1 MPNVSDRKLK
11 LLYLLQMLWEGTD
24 SQHALTL
31 PQMLEG
37 LEARGIQAERK
48 SLYDDL
54 ETLRQF
60 GLPIA
65 TRKTRNFEYFLSER
79 PFSQEELAL
88 LIDAVCSAGF
98 LSRRRAAQLVKK
110 VAALGGKH
118 QADALLSAA
127 GDTQMPRLSQEL
139 QPPQPE
145 KSPSPSGEALLRR
158 AMERDVQVVFQTKE
172 WSVTSRGTL
181 KQAQKTVAVSPWRLS
196 RQGGALHLLAYE
208 SQTKECRWF
217 PVAELSQLELLS
229 LPREGEQALPGPERL
244 VLEFPSRLLGQAAR
258 FDAVLS
264 TAVAAALYCALA
276 TLGSFTHCLTKKK
289 SAAVIFTFYALLF
302 LAACLVQV
310 IPIGAVV
317 LYLVVFWGIIPIC
330 MIVLEKA
337 KNGENSRKRY

>member
-127 GDTQMPRLSQEL
+127 GDAQMPRLSQEL

-158 AMERDVQVVFQTKE
+158 AM
-172 WSVTSRGTL
+172 
-181 KQAQKTVAVSPWRLS
+181 
-196 RQGGALHLLAYE
+196 
-208 SQTKECRWF
+208 
-217 PVAELSQLELLS
+217 
-229 LPREGEQALPGPERL
+229 
-244 VLEFPSRLLGQAAR
+244 
-258 FDAVLS
+258 
-264 TAVAAALYCALA
+264 
-276 TLGSFTHCLTKKK
+276 
-289 SAAVIFTFYALLF
+289 
-302 LAACLVQV
+302 
-310 IPIGAVV
+310 
-317 LYLVVFWGIIPIC
+317 
-330 MIVLEKA
+330 
-337 KNGENSRKRY
+337 

>member
-110 VAALGGKH
+110 VAALGK
-118 QADALLSAA
+118 A
-127 GDTQMPRLSQEL
+127 
-139 QPPQPE
+139 
-145 KSPSPSGEALLRR
+145 SGGCPA
-158 AMERDVQVVFQTKE
+158 F
-172 WSVTSRGTL
+172 
-181 KQAQKTVAVSPWRLS
+181 
-196 RQGGALHLLAYE
+196 
-208 SQTKECRWF
+208 CRWRRPNAAAF
-217 PVAELSQLELLS
+217 PRASASPARKKSLSFWRGAAAPRHGAGCAGGFPNERMVRH
-229 LPREGEQALPGPERL
+229 LPRHFKAGAKDSGGQSLAAEQARGC
-244 VLEFPSRLLGQAAR
+244 
-258 FDAVLS
+258 
-264 TAVAAALYCALA
+264 TASSGV
-276 TLGSFTHCLTKKK
+276 
-289 SAAVIFTFYALLF
+289 
-302 LAACLVQV
+302 
-310 IPIGAVV
+310 
-317 LYLVVFWGIIPIC
+317 
-330 MIVLEKA
+330 
-337 KNGENSRKRY
+337 

>member
-127 GDTQMPRLSQEL
+127 GDAQMPRLSQEL

-158 AMERDVQVVFQTKE
+158 AMERDVQVVFQAKE

-181 KQAQKTVAVSPWRLS
+181 KQAQKTVTVSPWRLS
-196 RQGGALHLLAYE
+196 RQGGALHLLAYD

-244 VLEFPSRLLGQAAR
+244 VLEFPSRLLGQ
-258 FDAVLS
+258 
-264 TAVAAALYCALA
+264 VAAAFEGELKLETMGKNKIRAAVQAPLDGWLMSLLFTLGPELRLVSPKKAAEQFREQAKALA
-276 TLGSFTHCLTKKK
+276 KVYK
-289 SAAVIFTFYALLF
+289 S
-302 LAACLVQV
+302 
-310 IPIGAVV
+310 
-317 LYLVVFWGIIPIC
+317 
-330 MIVLEKA
+330 
-337 KNGENSRKRY
+337 